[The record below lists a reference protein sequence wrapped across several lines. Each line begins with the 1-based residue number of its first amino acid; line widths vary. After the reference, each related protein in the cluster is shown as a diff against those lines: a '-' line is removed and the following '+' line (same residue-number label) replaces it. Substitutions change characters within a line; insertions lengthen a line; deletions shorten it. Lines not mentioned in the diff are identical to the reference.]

1 MRKTLLS
8 IALLAGSISLFAQS
22 QTDYTEPANP
32 AATPSE
38 AWIGVKTTI
47 AGWGSTDVRYAKE
60 KPVALNGITGSLTL
74 QAWKGECVSAQAVVS
89 APAPIKNL
97 NVEVSS
103 LKGDKGSLDD
113 CIRTAFV
120 RYIICDELLPGNNQC
135 GSRIASEHDSIL
147 VADPIDHL
155 LTSMAVEARSTRPVW
170 LSIQIPAEA
179 KAGLYSGFVLIKDG
193 DKIIKSLKLAVNVK
207 NHTLPAP
214 KDWKF
219 HLDLWQNPYA
229 SARYHHVQPF
239 SDEHMEILRPMMKM
253 YADAG
258 GKTITTSIMH
268 KPWNGQTEDA
278 FMSMIT
284 WIKKADGTW
293 MYDYTAF
300 DRWVEMMLGLGI
312 NKQISC
318 YSMVPWRLSF
328 RYLDQA
334 TDSFVEIKTAPG
346 EAAYADLWGNM
357 LRSFAQHL
365 KEKGWFDITYIAM
378 DERKMKDM
386 LLTMEVIRKADPNFK
401 IALAGSYHDELS
413 DLDDYCITLH
423 ERYPADVLAK
433 RKAAGK
439 TTTFYTCCAET
450 LPNTFTISQ
459 PAEAEWLAWHSA
471 SFALDGYLRWALN
484 SWTKN
489 PLHDTRFR
497 SWTSGDT
504 YLIYPDNRTSI
515 RFERLKEGIQ
525 QYEKVRI
532 LREEFTQKGNKA
544 GLKKLDEILEP
555 FDDKNLLKTTATEMV
570 NTAKNALNKM

>member
-1 MRKTLLS
+1 
-8 IALLAGSISLFAQS
+8 
-22 QTDYTEPANP
+22 
-32 AATPSE
+32 
-38 AWIGVKTTI
+38 
-47 AGWGSTDVRYAKE
+47 
-60 KPVALNGITGSLTL
+60 
-74 QAWKGECVSAQAVVS
+74 
-89 APAPIKNL
+89 
-97 NVEVSS
+97 
-103 LKGDKGSLDD
+103 
-113 CIRTAFV
+113 
-120 RYIICDELLPGNNQC
+120 
-135 GSRIASEHDSIL
+135 
-147 VADPIDHL
+147 
-155 LTSMAVEARSTRPVW
+155 
-170 LSIQIPAEA
+170 
-179 KAGLYSGFVLIKDG
+179 
-193 DKIIKSLKLAVNVK
+193 
-207 NHTLPAP
+207 
-214 KDWKF
+214 
-219 HLDLWQNPYA
+219 
-229 SARYHHVQPF
+229 
-239 SDEHMEILRPMMKM
+239 
-253 YADAG
+253 
-258 GKTITTSIMH
+258 
-268 KPWNGQTEDA
+268 
-278 FMSMIT
+278 
-284 WIKKADGTW
+284 
-293 MYDYTAF
+293 
-300 DRWVEMMLGLGI
+300 
-312 NKQISC
+312 
-318 YSMVPWRLSF
+318 
-328 RYLDQA
+328 
-334 TDSFVEIKTAPG
+334 
-346 EAAYADLWGNM
+346 
-357 LRSFAQHL
+357 
-365 KEKGWFDITYIAM
+365 M

-544 GLKKLDEILEP
+544 GMKKLDEILEP

-570 NTAKNALNKM
+570 NTAKTALNKM